1 MAIIQSTDL
10 DFDTIKRSLKDY
22 FKQQSEFSD
31 YNFEASGLSN
41 ILDVLA
47 YNTHINGLTA
57 NLAVNES
64 FLNSAQLRSS
74 VVSHAEN
81 LGYYPRS
88 KTAST
93 AVVNITAATSD
104 TTTGT
109 ATLPA
114 NTAFT
119 TSVDDVSYTF
129 LTTEDNTAT
138 NDGSGNFA
146 FKTSAGSTD
155 ITIKEG
161 TIKTKTFIVG
171 DVEDE
176 QIYVIPDDSVDTNT
190 ISVKVFDTISS
201 STFSSYTDI
210 KSAVRVDTTSRVFIV
225 RETPNGFYEL
235 TFGEGNVLGKAPVAG
250 NKIEVTYFQ
259 VQGSIPNSAS
269 SFTPAS
275 TVTIGSTSYTP
286 TVTTVSNSAGGDEK
300 ESITSIKLN
309 APAAFSSQQRM
320 VTAEDYKAIINKN
333 YSAVLDDVIAW
344 GGNDNVPPDFGSVYV
359 SLKFKDSVTDAV
371 RTNTKNAIKTNL
383 SDNLAIMSINTE
395 FSDPIDTFV
404 EVTTSFNF
412 DPDLTGDTAETTA
425 VTIQNTISN
434 FFADNLNAF
443 GKVFRR
449 SVVTATIDDLSV
461 AILNT
466 SMTLKVQQRF
476 TPTVGT
482 ATDYTINFP
491 VKLANPDD
499 TEHVITSSNFTFSGQ
514 TCSLKNKLSS
524 NTIQIIN
531 STGAVLIDNIGSYS
545 AATGAITLTQFN
557 PTAIEGSVIKV
568 SSTPIDQSTIT
579 PLRNHI
585 LKFDADLSQAIPT
598 LDYQNT
604 PTVISYSCLIV

>member
-1 MAIIQSTDL
+1 MAIIKSTDL

-88 KTAST
+88 KTGST
-93 AVVNITAATSD
+93 ATVNITAETSD
-104 TTTGT
+104 TTTST

-114 NTAFT
+114 NSSFT

-129 LTTEDNTAT
+129 LTTEDHIAT

-146 FKTSAGSTD
+146 FKTTESSAD
-155 ITIKEG
+155 LIIKEG
-161 TIKTKTFIVG
+161 SIKTKTFIVG
-171 DVEDE
+171 DVDDE
-176 QIYVIPDDSVDTNT
+176 QIYVIPDDSLDTTT
-190 ISVKVFDTISS
+190 ISVKVFDTTSS

-210 KSAVRVDTTSRVFIV
+210 KNAVRVDTTSRVFIV

-235 TFGEGNVLGKAPVAG
+235 TFGEGNVLGKAPIAG

-259 VQGSIPNSAS
+259 VQGSASNDAS
-269 SFTPAS
+269 SFSPSS
-275 TVTIGSTSYTP
+275 TVTVGSTSVTP
-286 TVTTVSNSAGGDEK
+286 TVTTVSNSGGGAEK

-333 YSAVLDDVIAW
+333 YSSVLDDVIAW

-359 SLKFKDSVTDAV
+359 SLRFKDSVTETAK
-371 RTNTKNAIKTNL
+371 TNTKNAIKTAL
-383 SDNLAIMSINTE
+383 SANLAVMSIDTE

-404 EVTTSFNF
+404 EVTTTFNF
-412 DPDLTGDTAETTA
+412 DPDLTGDTAETTQTNVQA
-425 VTIQNTISN
+425 QIKS
-434 FFADNLNAF
+434 FFDNNLNAF

-449 SVVTATIDDLSV
+449 SILTGTIDDLSV

-466 SMTLKVQQRF
+466 SMTLKVQQRLS
-476 TPTVGT
+476 PTVGT

-491 VKLANPDD
+491 VKLANPDAE
-499 TEHVITSSNFTFSGQ
+499 EHIISSSNFTFQSQ
-514 TCSLKNKLSS
+514 TCTLKNKLAS
-524 NTIQIIN
+524 NTIQIVN
-531 STGAVLIDNIGSYS
+531 STGAVLNDNVGSYN
-545 AATGAITLTQFN
+545 AASGSISLVQFN
-557 PTAIEGSVIKV
+557 PSSIEGTVIKIT
-568 SSTPIDQSTIT
+568 STPIDQSTIT
-579 PLRNHI
+579 PLRQHI
-585 LKFDADLSQAIPT
+585 LKFDEDLSVANAV
-598 LDYQNT
+598 LDFQNT
-604 PTVISYSCLIV
+604 PIVIK

>member
-129 LTTEDNTAT
+129 LTTENNTAT

-146 FKTSAGSTD
+146 FKTSTGSAD
-155 ITIKEG
+155 ITVKEG

-190 ISVKVFDTISS
+190 ISVKVFDTTSS

-210 KSAVRVDTTSRVFIV
+210 KSAVRVDTTSRIFIV

-235 TFGEGNVLGKAPVAG
+235 TFGEGNVLGKAPTAG

-259 VQGSIPNSAS
+259 VQGSIANNAS
-269 SFTPAS
+269 SFTPAG

-344 GGNDNVPPDFGSVYV
+344 GGNDNVPPEFGKVYV
-359 SLKFKDSVTDAV
+359 SLRFKDSVTAAV
-371 RTNTKNAIKTNL
+371 QTNTKNAIKTNL
-383 SDNLAIMSINTE
+383 SDNLAIMSIDTE

-404 EVTTSFNF
+404 EVTTAFNF

-434 FFADNLNAF
+434 FFTDNLNKF

-449 SVVTATIDDLSV
+449 SALTATIDDLSV

-531 STGAVLIDNIGSYS
+531 STGAILNDNIGSYS
-545 AATGAITLTQFN
+545 AATGSITLTQFN

-585 LKFDADLSQAIPT
+585 LKFDTDLSQAIPT
-598 LDYQNT
+598 LDFQNT
-604 PTVISYSCLIV
+604 PTVIS

>member
-1 MAIIQSTDL
+1 MAIIKSTDL

-88 KTAST
+88 KIGST
-93 AVVNITAATSD
+93 ATVNITAETSD
-104 TTTGT
+104 TTTST

-114 NTAFT
+114 NSSFT

-129 LTTEDNTAT
+129 LTTEDHIAT

-146 FKTSAGSTD
+146 FKTTANSAD
-155 ITIKEG
+155 LVIKEG
-161 TIKTKTFIVG
+161 SIKTKTFIVG
-171 DVEDE
+171 DVDDE
-176 QIYVIPDDSVDTNT
+176 QIYVIPDDSLDTTT
-190 ISVKVFDTISS
+190 ISVKVFDTTSS

-210 KSAVRVDTTSRVFIV
+210 KNAVRVDTTSRIFII
-225 RETPNGFYEL
+225 REPANGFYEL
-235 TFGEGNVLGKAPVAG
+235 TFGEGNVLGRAPIAG

-259 VQGSIPNSAS
+259 VQGSLANNAS
-269 SFTPAS
+269 SFTPS
-275 TVTIGSTSYTP
+275 GTVTIGSTSHTP
-286 TVTTVSNSAGGDEK
+286 TVTTVSNSGGGAEK

-344 GGNDNVPPDFGSVYV
+344 GGNDNVPADFGAVYV
-359 SLKFKDSVTDAV
+359 SLRFKDSVTDTV
-371 RTNTKNAIKTNL
+371 KTNTKNAIKTAL
-383 SDNLAIMSINTE
+383 SANLAIMSIETE

-404 EVTTSFNF
+404 EVTTTFNF
-412 DPDLTGDTAETTA
+412 DPDLTGDTAETTQTN
-425 VTIQNTISN
+425 VQNQIKS
-434 FFADNLNAF
+434 FFDNNLNGF

-449 SVVTATIDDLSV
+449 SVLTATIDDLSV

-466 SMTLKVQQRF
+466 SMSLKVQQRLS
-476 TPTVGT
+476 PTVGT

-491 VKLANPDD
+491 VKLANPDAE
-499 TEHVITSSNFTFSGQ
+499 EHIISSSIFTFQSQ
-514 TCSLKNKLSS
+514 SCTLKNKLSS
-524 NTIQIIN
+524 NTIQIVN
-531 STGAVLIDNIGSYS
+531 STGTVLNDNIGSYN
-545 AATGAITLTQFN
+545 AASGSISLVQFN
-557 PTAIEGSVIKV
+557 PSSIEGSAIKIT
-568 SSTPIDQSTIT
+568 STPIDQSTII
-579 PLRNHI
+579 PLRQHI
-585 LKFDADLSQAIPT
+585 LKFDEDLSVANAV
-598 LDYQNT
+598 LDFQNT
-604 PTVISYSCLIV
+604 PIVIK

>member
-499 TEHVITSSNFTFSGQ
+499 TEHVITSSNFTFSDQ

-531 STGAVLIDNIGSYS
+531 STGAVLNDNIGSYS

-598 LDYQNT
+598 LDFQNT
-604 PTVISYSCLIV
+604 PTVIS

>member
-1 MAIIQSTDL
+1 MAIIKSTDL

-88 KTAST
+88 KIGST
-93 AVVNITAATSD
+93 ATVNITAETSD
-104 TTTGT
+104 TTTST

-114 NTAFT
+114 NSSFT

-129 LTTEDNTAT
+129 LTTEDHIAT

-146 FKTSAGSTD
+146 FKTTANSAD
-155 ITIKEG
+155 LVIKEG
-161 TIKTKTFIVG
+161 SIKTKTFIVG
-171 DVEDE
+171 DVDDE
-176 QIYVIPDDSVDTNT
+176 QIYVIPDDSLYTTT
-190 ISVKVFDTISS
+190 ISVKVFDTTSS

-210 KSAVRVDTTSRVFIV
+210 KNAVRVDTTSRVFIV

-235 TFGEGNVLGKAPVAG
+235 TFGEGNVLGRAPIAG

-259 VQGSIPNSAS
+259 VQGSLANNAS
-269 SFTPAS
+269 SFTPS
-275 TVTIGSTSYTP
+275 GTVTIGSTSHTP
-286 TVTTVSNSAGGDEK
+286 TVTTVSNSGGGAEK

-344 GGNDNVPPDFGSVYV
+344 GGNDNVPADFGAVYV
-359 SLKFKDSVTDAV
+359 SLRFKDSVTDTV
-371 RTNTKNAIKTNL
+371 KTNTKNAIKTAL
-383 SDNLAIMSINTE
+383 SANLAIMSIETE

-404 EVTTSFNF
+404 EVTTTFNF
-412 DPDLTGDTAETTA
+412 DPDLTGDTAETTQTN
-425 VTIQNTISN
+425 VQNQIKS
-434 FFADNLNAF
+434 FFDNNLNGF

-449 SVVTATIDDLSV
+449 SVLTATIDDLSV

-466 SMTLKVQQRF
+466 SMSLKVQQRLS
-476 TPTVGT
+476 PTVGT

-491 VKLANPDD
+491 VKLANPDAE
-499 TEHVITSSNFTFSGQ
+499 EHIISSSIFTFQSQ
-514 TCSLKNKLSS
+514 SCTLKNKLSS
-524 NTIQIIN
+524 NTIQIVN
-531 STGAVLIDNIGSYS
+531 STGTVLNDNIGSYN
-545 AATGAITLTQFN
+545 AASGSISLVQFN
-557 PTAIEGSVIKV
+557 PSSIEGSAIKIT
-568 SSTPIDQSTIT
+568 STPIDQSTII
-579 PLRNHI
+579 PLRQHI
-585 LKFDADLSQAIPT
+585 LKFDEDLSVANAV
-598 LDYQNT
+598 LDFQNT
-604 PTVISYSCLIV
+604 PIVIK

>member
-1 MAIIQSTDL
+1 MAIIKSTDL

-88 KTAST
+88 KIGST
-93 AVVNITAATSD
+93 ATVNITAETSD
-104 TTTGT
+104 TTTST

-114 NTAFT
+114 NSSFT

-129 LTTEDNTAT
+129 LTTEDHIAT

-146 FKTSAGSTD
+146 FKTTANSAD
-155 ITIKEG
+155 LVIKEG
-161 TIKTKTFIVG
+161 SIKTKTFIVG
-171 DVEDE
+171 DVDDE
-176 QIYVIPDDSVDTNT
+176 QIYVIPDDSLDTTT
-190 ISVKVFDTISS
+190 ISVKVFDTTSS

-210 KSAVRVDTTSRVFIV
+210 KNAVRVDTTSRIFIV

-235 TFGEGNVLGKAPVAG
+235 TFGEGNVLGKAPIAG

-259 VQGSIPNSAS
+259 VQGTASNDAS
-269 SFTPAS
+269 SFSPSS
-275 TVTIGSTSYTP
+275 TVTVGSASVTP
-286 TVTTVSNSAGGDEK
+286 KVETVSNSGGGAEK

-344 GGNDNVPPDFGSVYV
+344 GGNDNVPADFGAVYV
-359 SLKFKDSVTDAV
+359 SLRFKDSVTDTV
-371 RTNTKNAIKTNL
+371 KTNTKNAIKTAL
-383 SDNLAIMSINTE
+383 SANLAIMSIETE

-404 EVTTSFNF
+404 EVTTTFNF
-412 DPDLTGDTAETTA
+412 DPDLTGDTAETTQTN
-425 VTIQNTISN
+425 VQNQIKS
-434 FFADNLNAF
+434 FFDNNLNGF

-449 SVVTATIDDLSV
+449 SVLTATIDDLSV

-466 SMTLKVQQRF
+466 SMSLKVQQRLS
-476 TPTVGT
+476 PTVGT

-491 VKLANPDD
+491 VKLANPDAE
-499 TEHVITSSNFTFSGQ
+499 EHIISSSIFTFQSQ
-514 TCSLKNKLSS
+514 SCTLKNKLSS
-524 NTIQIIN
+524 NTIQIVN
-531 STGAVLIDNIGSYS
+531 STGTVLNDNIGSYN
-545 AATGAITLTQFN
+545 AASGSISLVQFN
-557 PTAIEGSVIKV
+557 PSSIEGSAIKIT
-568 SSTPIDQSTIT
+568 STPIDQSTII
-579 PLRNHI
+579 PLRQHI
-585 LKFDADLSQAIPT
+585 LKFDEDLSVANAV
-598 LDYQNT
+598 LDFQNT
-604 PTVISYSCLIV
+604 PIVIK

>member
-1 MAIIQSTDL
+1 MAIIRSTDL

-93 AVVNITAATSD
+93 AVINITAKTSA

-129 LTTEDNTAT
+129 LTTEDNTAA
-138 NDGSGNFA
+138 NDGLGNFV
-146 FKTSAGSTD
+146 FKTPAGSAD

-161 TIKTKTFIVG
+161 AIKTKTFIVG

-190 ISVKVFDTISS
+190 IAVKVFDTTSS
-201 STFSSYTDI
+201 SSFSSYTDI
-210 KSAVRVDTTSRVFIV
+210 KSAVRIDTTSRIFIV

-235 TFGEGNVLGKAPVAG
+235 TFGEGNVLGKAPIAG

-259 VQGSIPNSAS
+259 VQGSIANNAS
-269 SFTPAS
+269 SFTPS
-275 TVTIGSTSYTP
+275 GTVTIGSTSYTP
-286 TVTTVSNSAGGDEK
+286 EVVKVVSNSAGGDEK

-333 YSAVLDDVIAW
+333 FSAVLDDVIAW

-359 SLKFKDSVTDAV
+359 SLKFKDNVTAAV
-371 RTNTKNAIKTNL
+371 QTNTKNAIKTSL
-383 SDNLAIMSINTE
+383 SDNLAIMSIDTE

-404 EVTTSFNF
+404 EITTSFNF

-425 VTIQNTISN
+425 VTIQNTISS
-434 FFADNLNAF
+434 FFTDNLNKF

-449 SVVTATIDDLSV
+449 SILTAAIDDLSI

-476 TPTVGT
+476 TPTVGV
-482 ATDYTINFP
+482 ATDYAVKFP

-499 TEHVITSSNFTFSGQ
+499 VEHIITSSNFTFSSQ
-514 TCSLKNKLSS
+514 TCNLKNKLGS
-524 NTIQIIN
+524 NTIQIV
-531 STGAVLIDNIGSYS
+531 SSSGAVLNDNIGSYN
-545 AATGAITLTQFN
+545 AITGLITLTQFN
-557 PTAIEGSVIKV
+557 PAAIEGSSIKV
-568 SSTPIDQSTIT
+568 SSKPIDQSTIT
-579 PLRNHI
+579 PLRQHI

-598 LDYQNT
+598 LDFQNT
-604 PTVISYSCLIV
+604 PTVIS

>member
-449 SVVTATIDDLSV
+449 SIVTATIDDLSV

-531 STGAVLIDNIGSYS
+531 STGAVLNDNIGSYS
-545 AATGAITLTQFN
+545 AATGSITLTQFN
-557 PTAIEGSVIKV
+557 PTAIEGSVIKI

-585 LKFDADLSQAIPT
+585 LKFDTDLSQAIPT
-598 LDYQNT
+598 LDFQNT
-604 PTVISYSCLIV
+604 PTVIS

>member
-138 NDGSGNFA
+138 NDGLGNFA

-190 ISVKVFDTISS
+190 ITVKVFDTISS

-531 STGAVLIDNIGSYS
+531 STGAVLNDNIGSYS
-545 AATGAITLTQFN
+545 AATGSITLTQFN
-557 PTAIEGSVIKV
+557 PTAIEGSVIKI

-585 LKFDADLSQAIPT
+585 LKFDTDLSQAIPT
-598 LDYQNT
+598 LDFQNT
-604 PTVISYSCLIV
+604 PTVIS

>member
-1 MAIIQSTDL
+1 M
-10 DFDTIKRSLKDY
+10 
-22 FKQQSEFSD
+22 
-31 YNFEASGLSN
+31 
-41 ILDVLA
+41 
-47 YNTHINGLTA
+47 
-57 NLAVNES
+57 
-64 FLNSAQLRSS
+64 NSAQLRSS

-190 ISVKVFDTISS
+190 ITVKVFDTISS

-531 STGAVLIDNIGSYS
+531 STGAVLNDNIGSYS

-598 LDYQNT
+598 LDFQNT
-604 PTVISYSCLIV
+604 PTVIS

>member
-104 TTTGT
+104 TATGT

-190 ISVKVFDTISS
+190 ITVKVFDTISS

-531 STGAVLIDNIGSYS
+531 STGAVLNDNIGSYS

-557 PTAIEGSVIKV
+557 PPAIEGSVIKV

-598 LDYQNT
+598 LDFQNT
-604 PTVISYSCLIV
+604 PTVIS

>member
-531 STGAVLIDNIGSYS
+531 STGAVLNDNIGSYS

-598 LDYQNT
+598 LDFQNT
-604 PTVISYSCLIV
+604 PTVIS

>member
-1 MAIIQSTDL
+1 MAIIKSTDL

-88 KTAST
+88 KTGST
-93 AVVNITAATSD
+93 ATVNITAETSD
-104 TTTGT
+104 TTTST

-114 NTAFT
+114 NSSFT

-129 LTTEDNTAT
+129 LTTEDHIAT

-146 FKTSAGSTD
+146 FKTTESSAD
-155 ITIKEG
+155 LIIKEG
-161 TIKTKTFIVG
+161 SIKTKTFIVG
-171 DVEDE
+171 DVDDE
-176 QIYVIPDDSVDTNT
+176 QIYVIPDDSLDTTT
-190 ISVKVFDTISS
+190 ISVKVFDTTSS
-201 STFSSYTDI
+201 STFSAYTDI
-210 KSAVRVDTTSRVFIV
+210 KNAVRVDTTSRVFII

-235 TFGEGNVLGKAPVAG
+235 TFGEGNVLGKAPIAG

-259 VQGSIPNSAS
+259 VQGSASNDAS
-269 SFTPAS
+269 SFSPSS
-275 TVTIGSTSYTP
+275 TVTVGSASITP
-286 TVTTVSNSAGGDEK
+286 TVTTVSNSGGGAEK

-333 YSAVLDDVIAW
+333 YSSVLDDVIAW

-359 SLKFKDSVTDAV
+359 SLRFKDSVTETAK
-371 RTNTKNAIKTNL
+371 TTTKNAIKTAL
-383 SDNLAIMSINTE
+383 SANLAVMSIDTE

-404 EVTTSFNF
+404 EVTTTFNF
-412 DPDLTGDTAETTA
+412 DPDLTGDTAETTQTNVQA
-425 VTIQNTISN
+425 QIKS
-434 FFADNLNAF
+434 FFDNNLNAF

-449 SVVTATIDDLSV
+449 SVLTGTIDDLSV

-466 SMTLKVQQRF
+466 SMTLKVQQRLS
-476 TPTVGT
+476 PTVGT

-499 TEHVITSSNFTFSGQ
+499 EEHIISSSIFTFQSQ
-514 TCSLKNKLSS
+514 SCTLKNKLSS
-524 NTIQIIN
+524 NTIQIVN
-531 STGAVLIDNIGSYS
+531 STGTALNDNIGSYNAS
-545 AATGAITLTQFN
+545 SGSISLVQFN
-557 PTAIEGSVIKV
+557 PSSIEGSTIKIT
-568 SSTPIDQSTIT
+568 STPIDQSTIT
-579 PLRNHI
+579 PLRQHI
-585 LKFDADLSQAIPT
+585 LKFDEDLSVANAV
-598 LDYQNT
+598 LDFQNT
-604 PTVISYSCLIV
+604 PIVIK